1 MSLLLLTSCRARRAA
16 GRQAWAVCGVIVIV
30 IVIVVIVIV
39 HVTSLDL
46 TCPPCQPSDP
56 RMGKVPARYICFFSQ
71 VAESGMMESERMMV
85 MSVEIMSVAV

>member
-1 MSLLLLTSCRARRAA
+1 MC
-16 GRQAWAVCGVIVIV
+16 C
-30 IVIVVIVIV
+30 VIVIV

-71 VAESGMMESERMMV
+71 VAGPGMMESERMMV